1 VSSSGTNSA
10 MDRLG
15 GGSIGGVSG
24 GGGGAAR
31 RPAFGAGAV
40 GTSTNR
46 VIPVPPRNDPNDLHV
61 H

>member
-1 VSSSGTNSA
+1 

-31 RPAFGAGAV
+31 RP
-40 GTSTNR
+40 GTSFGTGSNTFKT
-46 VIPVPPRNDPNDLHV
+46 ITLPPPRNDPNDLHV
-61 H
+61 R